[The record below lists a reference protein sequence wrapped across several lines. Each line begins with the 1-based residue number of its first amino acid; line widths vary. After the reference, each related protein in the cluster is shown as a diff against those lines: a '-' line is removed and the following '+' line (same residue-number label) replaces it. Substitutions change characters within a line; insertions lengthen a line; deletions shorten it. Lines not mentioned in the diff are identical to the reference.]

1 MFHVILSTV
10 IIPKK
15 PLPLV
20 KGAFLC
26 KDLIRYRRQ
35 KRKACRQR
43 RSRENAVHL
52 EYAKKA
58 SVWMPFLLGGDKRD
72 RTADLLTAS
81 QALSQLSY
89 TPKVQP
95 VCSSQPQPFESVCF
109 WTA

>member
-26 KDLIRYRRQ
+26 KDLIRYRKQ

-43 RSRENAVHL
+43 RSRENVFGAC
-52 EYAKKA
+52 KKGIRLDA
-58 SVWMPFLLGGDKRD
+58 FLLGGDKRD

-89 TPKVQP
+89 TPKVQS